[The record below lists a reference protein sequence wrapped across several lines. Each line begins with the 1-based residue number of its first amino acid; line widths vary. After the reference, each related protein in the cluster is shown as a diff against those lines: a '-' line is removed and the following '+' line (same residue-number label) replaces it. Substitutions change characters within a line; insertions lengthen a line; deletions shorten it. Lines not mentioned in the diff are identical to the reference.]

1 MKKVFLLICIALL
14 ATSVAFAQHV
24 VSSGTEL
31 KLRTDTAIKVDPAN
45 VGKTY
50 SATVTDNVMDQSGN
64 VAIPR
69 NSRAQLEVVRTGN
82 GDNDVALDLQSVN
95 VNGHRVMLSS
105 ADQSAGSKEGLGKNK
120 RTAKY
125 VGGGALA
132 GTLIGAIA
140 GGGKGAAIGALAG
153 GAAGAGAQTLTKGK
167 ADIPAESELKFKL
180 NQDVNVPGTVS
191 RAK

>member
-1 MKKVFLLICIALL
+1 MKKIFLPICIALL
-14 ATSVAFAQHV
+14 ATSIAFAQHV
-24 VSSGTEL
+24 VSSGTQL
-31 KLRTDTAIKVDPAN
+31 TLRTNTAIKVDPAN

-69 NSRAQLEVVRTGN
+69 NSRAQLAVVRTGN
-82 GDNDVALDLQSVN
+82 GDKDVALDLESVN

-105 ADQSAGSKEGLGKNK
+105 ADQTAGGKEGVGKNK

-180 NQDVNVPGTVS
+180 NQDVSVPARS
-191 RAK
+191 AAKR